1 MSETR
6 GTNREILIGEELA
19 VQALCDMAARRGLHA
34 ARHEAKQAWQD
45 VNATTAEDRLA
56 AAWSWLFVGHS
67 LLQLP
72 VPLARDSEL
81 PGWAIASGAIGVVT
95 RLASDGR
102 PMQVDWL
109 GQQPED
115 GAEPTQV
122 WVPVSP
128 GIQSLDSDTTA
139 PAKRRGPAT
148 EAIRA
153 AIHAHMPLFMRVGVA
168 TIFINLIAVISS
180 LFAMQVYDRVVPNFA
195 FATLWVLSS
204 GVFIAYIFDVLFKVV
219 RLKLLEKSSTRLDE
233 AISLFVFEKVMSLKL
248 DRRPSRVGSL
258 VAQIRDYDSI
268 RQFFTS
274 STLFVLADLPFV
286 FFFIA
291 IIAIIGGN
299 IAWVLVAFVP
309 LSMAVGLIAY
319 KPLARLMRE
328 QNDEI
333 IRRQGLLFEAVAGAE
348 TIKSLGGEP
357 NFGNLWLR
365 TTRVSNDRGE
375 ALRTVTAYAQF
386 ATMSLQQL
394 AYVAVLIVGVYEIK
408 AGHVTMGG
416 LIACSILAGRAL
428 ANISMMAQ
436 LLLQWHNASYALEIL
451 NKLLACPSDDDPH
464 RQANT
469 RTLPLEVTVTDLKY
483 AYEGTQQPQLIVNS
497 LTIKAGERVAIL
509 GKNGSGKSTLMKLL
523 AGMATPTV
531 GEVRIAGLDYQHCR
545 QSWLREVIGY
555 LPQDVRLFS
564 GTLDENLTMGLAR
577 PDEARLWE
585 ALEATGLAVAVKKHP
600 MGLQLPMKEG
610 GYGLSGGQKQLVGL
624 TRLLLQEPK
633 IWLLDEPSASLDSD
647 AEERLMKLLKGLSR
661 ECTVIFTTHRPSWLS
676 VADRVLIV
684 DDGQVKVDSP
694 ANKVRAINVP
704 NAGKAATA
712 AMAAGVPASN
722 VVQL

>member
-1 MSETR
+1 MSDTR
-6 GTNREILIGEELA
+6 GILIGEDLA
-19 VQALCDMAARRGLHA
+19 VDALCDMAARRGLHA
-34 ARHEAKQAWQD
+34 ARHEAKQAWGD
-45 VNATTAEDRLA
+45 VAAASAEDRLD

-67 LLQLP
+67 LLKLP
-72 VPLARDSEL
+72 VQLARDSEL
-81 PGWAIASGAIGVVT
+81 PGWVLADGVVGVIT
-95 RLASDGR
+95 RLAVDNQS
-102 PMQVDWL
+102 MQIEWL
-109 GQQPED
+109 GNKTPEQ
-115 GAEPTQV
+115 APEVTHI

-128 GIQSLDSDTTA
+128 GIQSIDTDA
-139 PAKRRGPAT
+139 SPRKRRGPAT

-153 AIHAHMPLFMRVGVA
+153 AIKAHMPLFLRVGVA
-168 TIFINLIAVISS
+168 TVFINLIAVISS

-204 GVFIAYIFDVLFKVV
+204 GVAIAYVFDILFKVV

-233 AISLFVFEKVMSLKL
+233 AISLYIFEKVMALKL

-291 IIAIIGGN
+291 IIAMIGGN

-309 LSMAVGLIAY
+309 ASIMVGVIAY

-333 IRRQGLLFEAVAGAE
+333 IRRQGILFEAVAGAE

-375 ALRTVTAYAQF
+375 ALRTVMGYSGF
-386 ATMSLQQL
+386 ATQTLQQL

-408 AGHVTMGG
+408 AGNVTMGG
-416 LIACSILAGRAL
+416 LIACSILGGRAL

-436 LLLQWHNASYALEIL
+436 LLLQWHNSAYALEIL
-451 NKLLACPSDDDPH
+451 NKLLACPSDDDAN

-469 RTLPLEVTVTDLKY
+469 RTLPLELTVSELKY
-483 AYEGTQQPQLIVNS
+483 AYEGSQTPQLMVPS
-497 LTIKAGERVAIL
+497 LTIQAGERVCIL

-523 AGMATPTV
+523 AGMATPTT
-531 GEVRIAGLDYQHCR
+531 GEVRVAGLDYQHCR

-555 LPQDVRLFS
+555 LPQEVRLFS

-577 PDEARLWE
+577 PDEGKLWE
-585 ALEATGLAVAVKKHP
+585 ALEATGLAAAVKKHP

-610 GYGLSGGQKQLVGL
+610 GHGLSGGQKQLVGL
-624 TRLLLQEPK
+624 TRLVLQAPK
-633 IWLLDEPSASLDSD
+633 IWLLDEPSASLDSE
-647 AEERLMKLLKGLSR
+647 AEERVMKLLKSLSR
-661 ECTVIFTTHRPSWLS
+661 ECTVIFTTHRPTWLP

-694 ANKVRAINVP
+694 ANKVRAINLP
-704 NAGKAATA
+704 TAGKAAA
-712 AMAAGVPASN
+712 SAMAQGMPSSN
-722 VVQL
+722 VVQI